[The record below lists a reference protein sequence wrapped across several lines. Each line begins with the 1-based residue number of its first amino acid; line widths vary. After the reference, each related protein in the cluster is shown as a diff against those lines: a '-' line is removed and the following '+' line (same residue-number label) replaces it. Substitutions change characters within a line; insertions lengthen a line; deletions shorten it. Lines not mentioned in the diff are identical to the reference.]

1 MEFSYYYGTEAD
13 QFSFIRIPKVML
25 TNEKFKELSLPAKVL
40 YGLLLDRMNLSMKN
54 HWMDDEKRVF
64 IIYQIADIQE
74 DLGFSKKKAIEY
86 LAELEEFGLV
96 EKRRRGFGLPSIIFV
111 KNFVTENMSTSRSV
125 EMGTSG
131 GDGEINKISEL
142 DSKRTEPEGFIP
154 DFDEI
159 NGENCTRGVELGT
172 SRSVEMGTSRGAEI
186 ALQEVPKSTLQEVPK
201 TTPQNNTN
209 INNTYCNNT
218 ESHHIISQDRMRSD
232 AMRTYSEVISEN
244 IELDYLKLDYPYDGE
259 LLDGIFDLI
268 LETVLSTS
276 PRTVVASSEYPTEL
290 VRSKFLKLNSSHIRY
305 VLDCLRQNTTKVK
318 NIKKYMLASLFNAPT
333 TIDGYYQAEVQH
345 DMPELAMRKGS

>member
-172 SRSVEMGTSRGAEI
+172 SRSVEMGTSRGVEMDTSGGVHTGSS
-186 ALQEVPKSTLQEVPK
+186 EVPVWEPLKSNNK
-201 TTPQNNTN
+201 YNNTDVS
-209 INNTYCNNT
+209 NT
-218 ESHHIISQDRMRSD
+218 ESNQIVSMIRSD
-232 AMRTYSEVISEN
+232 GDVLYRN
-244 IELDYLKLDYPYDGE
+244 YLAIVKNNLEYDLMLERYPYDKE
-259 LLDGIFDLI
+259 RIDGVVDLI
-268 LETVLSTS
+268 IEVLLSQS
-276 PRTVVASSEYPTEL
+276 KEILISSEKYPAEM
-290 VRSKFLKLNSSHIRY
+290 VKAKMLKIDSGHLEY
-305 VLDCLRQNTTKVK
+305 VMDCMDSNTTKIR
-318 NIKKYMLASLFNAPT
+318 NIKKYLLATLFNAPT
-333 TIDGYYQAEVQH
+333 TISGYYKAEVNH
-345 DMPELAMRKGS
+345 DMPQLARRN